1 MRTERR
7 LSRCFEFNL
16 FWQVSVRVV
25 LDRFSLSQEA
35 LDVYNVTF
43 VSCSF
48 DRGLTRPTIN
58 LGTWQSDPTLQ
69 SKPVQPHPTSLPKLV
84 LPRYGFRRCPKAAL
98 RSPALGA

>member
-7 LSRCFEFNL
+7 LSRCFEFH
-16 FWQVSVRVV
+16 FSQDRVRVV

-35 LDVYNVTF
+35 LDVYNITF

-69 SKPVQPHPTSLPKLV
+69 SKPVQPQITFPGP
-84 LPRYGFRRCPKAAL
+84 
-98 RSPALGA
+98 